1 VVSHLEAKAQ
11 KNNPGIACTFL
22 NHKDTEI
29 QTVSN
34 VLGGLWKQ
42 LVLGKPVPIGVS
54 ALYDYHT
61 ERQTRPHLDEFRKAL
76 TSATAEYPK
85 VYLVIDALDE
95 YPEDRRHLLLQFLS
109 TLGSQV
115 NMMITSRP
123 HINLGSIFPNLQ
135 ILDIQ
140 ATEEDICEYLAGQF
154 RASFRLSKHIQA
166 RPELH
171 DEIQSKI
178 ISNSQG
184 M

>member
-1 VVSHLEAKAQ
+1 MVSHLEAKAQ
-11 KNNPGIACTFL
+11 KNNLGVACIFL
-22 NHKDTEI
+22 NHKEAEI

-42 LVLGKPVPIGVS
+42 LVLGKPVPTGVS

-61 ERQTRPHLDEFRKAL
+61 ERQTRPHLDELGKAL
-76 TSATAEYPK
+76 ASAAAEYPK

-95 YPEDRRHLLLQFLS
+95 YAEDKRHLFLQFLS
-109 TLGSQV
+109 TLGPQL
-115 NMMITSRP
+115 NIMITSRP
-123 HINLGSIFPNLQ
+123 HINLESIFPNLQ

-154 RASFRLSKHIQA
+154 KASFRLSKHIQA

-178 ISNSQG
+178 IGNSQG